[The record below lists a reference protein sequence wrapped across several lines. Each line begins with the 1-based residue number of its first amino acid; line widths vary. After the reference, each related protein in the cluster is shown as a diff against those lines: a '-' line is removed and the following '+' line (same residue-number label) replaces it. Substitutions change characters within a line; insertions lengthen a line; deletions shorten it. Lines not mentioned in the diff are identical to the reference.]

1 MSRVEV
7 LMSCMH
13 EKDCRLAQTSNVCSD
28 LVLVNQCDLDE
39 KKEFSF
45 ADQQGGLHRGLFV
58 CSTRRGLSVSRNT
71 AIEHARGEF
80 CLIADDDELF
90 ENDYEA
96 QISKT
101 FDQHSDCDV
110 IAFRIK
116 GSTMRTPSKACRIG
130 YLKALRIS
138 SLQIAFRRES
148 IVKAGIRFDEQMGS
162 GTGHGAGEEE
172 KFLYDC
178 LRKGLR
184 IHYVPIT
191 IATLQNRHS
200 SGWFKGFTPRYF
212 FNRGWATRR
221 FMGWPMA
228 TLYATYYALR
238 KKNLYQKDMSP
249 WRAWKY
255 MLKGVSH
262 KTYPEGITFEK

>member
-13 EKDCRLAQTSNVCSD
+13 EKDWSLVQTSNVCSD
-28 LVLVNQCDLDE
+28 IVLVNQCDRDE
-39 KKEFSF
+39 KQAFTF
-45 ADQQGGLHRGLFV
+45 TDQQGQQHQGQFV

-71 AIEHARGEF
+71 AIEHAQSEF

-90 ENDYEA
+90 TSDYDE
-96 QISKT
+96 QIAKT

-110 IAFRIK
+110 IAFHID
-116 GSTMRTPSKACRIG
+116 GSTMRTPSQACRIG

-191 IATLQNRHS
+191 IATLQDRNPS
-200 SGWFKGFTPRYF
+200 QWFKGFDARYF

-228 TLYATYYALR
+228 TLYSFYFTFAKRKRFQGQMTAISAL
-238 KKNLYQKDMSP
+238 KL
-249 WRAWKY
+249 
-255 MLKGVSH
+255 MLKGIRH
-262 KTYPEGITFEK
+262 KEYPKDLQL